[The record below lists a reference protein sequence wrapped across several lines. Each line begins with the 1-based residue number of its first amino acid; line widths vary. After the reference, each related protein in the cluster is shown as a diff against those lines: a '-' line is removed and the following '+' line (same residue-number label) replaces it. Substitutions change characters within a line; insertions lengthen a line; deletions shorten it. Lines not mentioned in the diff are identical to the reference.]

1 MDLPPRDRPSAQG
14 MDVTTVRAVVSDLR
28 RRLLPSRFEKAQ
40 QPDPHSLQ
48 LGFRTLTGMV
58 WLELSWQADLPRLV
72 LIPPPRRQGGAA
84 RWRNRS
90 STVCDNWL
98 SCRSSSRASS
108 GW

>member
-40 QPDPHSLQ
+40 QPDSHSLQ

-72 LIPPPRRQGGAA
+72 QIPPPRRQGGGSTLAQQ
-84 RWRNRS
+84 S
-90 STVCDNWL
+90 STACDNWL
-98 SCRSSSRASS
+98 SCRSSNRVSS